1 MVCIIEFTRDIRHHG
16 QNLLG
21 MVHGF
26 IEDSLE
32 LHLALA
38 DERLESIGENKF
50 VRTQER
56 GQHMV
61 VQVKEFT

>member
-1 MVCIIEFTRDIRHHG
+1 MCIIEFTRDIRHHR

-26 IEDSLE
+26 IKDSLE
-32 LHLALA
+32 LNLALA
-38 DERLESIGENKF
+38 YERLESIGENKF
-50 VRTQER
+50 VRTQEG

-61 VQVKEFT
+61 VQVKEIT